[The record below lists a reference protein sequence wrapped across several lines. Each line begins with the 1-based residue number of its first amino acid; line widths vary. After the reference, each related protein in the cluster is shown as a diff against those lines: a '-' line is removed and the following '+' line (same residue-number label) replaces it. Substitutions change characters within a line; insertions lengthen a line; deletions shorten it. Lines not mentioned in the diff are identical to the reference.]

1 MKDIG
6 MFPLNLVLFPGSQFP
21 LHIFEEKY
29 INLINECW
37 LKNLEF
43 GVNYSDENGIQDIGC
58 LAKVTKVWNTT
69 SEGSFD
75 IIVVGTE
82 KYLLDSEFKNV
93 NDEIFYRADIKL
105 VKDYSF
111 EVDQYLLSTTKNL
124 FSTLLD
130 SIKFENLEDKLFAKE
145 WIANAN
151 SYLFA
156 TKSGLSSN
164 QKLELLKM
172 GSENERLEYLIDH
185 LKMIIPGI
193 KKNESIKMIHLN
205 DGYLVMDNK

>member
-1 MKDIG
+1 
-6 MFPLNLVLFPGSQFP
+6 
-21 LHIFEEKY
+21 
-29 INLINECW
+29 
-37 LKNLEF
+37 
-43 GVNYSDENGIQDIGC
+43 
-58 LAKVTKVWNTT
+58 
-69 SEGSFD
+69 
-75 IIVVGTE
+75 
-82 KYLLDSEFKNV
+82 
-93 NDEIFYRADIKL
+93 
-105 VKDYSF
+105 
-111 EVDQYLLSTTKNL
+111 
-124 FSTLLD
+124 LLD